1 MGSWTYAHTH
11 TPRGKKE
18 SEQSDAG
25 LENPGVKLWLC
36 VVGCAVEAEETQ
48 NKNPLIELILIQV
61 NTYCCLGNAA
71 SMITEHFNKS
81 SIMCGRLQ
89 NATCPVYGNK
99 PKQFIHLCYYDYT
112 LLDQ

>member
-1 MGSWTYAHTH
+1 MV
-11 TPRGKKE
+11 
-18 SEQSDAG
+18 
-25 LENPGVKLWLC
+25 GVKLC

-89 NATCPVYGNK
+89 NATRPVYGNK
-99 PKQFIHLCYYDYT
+99 QKHLCYYDYT
-112 LLDQ
+112 SLDQ